1 MASKYNQES
10 QTDGHPRNRTPTLL
24 SRSTLSSPSDGAL
37 LWGGHP
43 KVPPL
48 DDYTER
54 GLPLQSQPQDVGFDV
69 PNYAHALKTWTAY
82 KILTPSPPPSS
93 SFILP
98 SILLCPLLSFP
109 WQIQTSLPRFPL

>member
-1 MASKYNQES
+1 MDTQEIEHPHFCLGLPSLPHLMAHCS
-10 QTDGHPRNRTPTLL
+10 G
-24 SRSTLSSPSDGAL
+24 
-37 LWGGHP
+37 GGHP